1 MLAHR
6 PMPGAPLTTASAH
19 STEGLA
25 IGLARDLT
33 PIRVNAVCLGLFLS
47 EQVQGWGEGMIKGW
61 TANLPLPR
69 AGTVEEA
76 AEAYLYLMRATY
88 VTGQVVRVDG
98 GGSLV

>member
-1 MLAHR
+1 M
-6 PMPGAPLTTASAH
+6 
-19 STEGLA
+19 
-25 IGLARDLT
+25 
-33 PIRVNAVCLGLFLS
+33 S
-47 EQVQGWGEGMIKGW
+47 EQVQTMGEAAITSF

-69 AGTVEEA
+69 SGTVEEA